1 MKTSFL
7 SSSLVLWLTAFLTI
21 PNVQAQTRVA
31 VVSVKEQPVQQQ
43 LTLPAS
49 VASLSNSYLS
59 FGIAGRVERYLV
71 DVGDTVKKGEAL
83 AELDQRQVDA
93 TLESLNAQ
101 QQSATATLDDERQQL
116 DELQSLAKTDFVAQ
130 SELRRAR
137 ADVQVAES
145 ALAEVKARINE
156 LEVDRG
162 YHQLVAPFSGLVTD
176 RNIDPG
182 QWVTESQQAFQLVDL
197 KAVYIDAFVAQRYF
211 SRITPETQV
220 SVSTNGDRN
229 VAAEIDKI
237 SAFASGNERSFR
249 VRIKPAPESNLL
261 VGSSVNVILTM
272 TSEQPAPTVPQDAV
286 IRYSDGRTSVWEVV
300 EEDGN
305 SLAKERWVTLGQRF
319 NGWVEIVDGL
329 SGEKQVVVRGNEA
342 LTDGDKVQTEESNA
356 YD

>member
-1 MKTSFL
+1 MKPSLLTRSFF
-7 SSSLVLWLTAFLTI
+7 LWLTVLLTI
-21 PNVQAQTRVA
+21 NNAKAQTRVA

-71 DVGDTVKKGEAL
+71 DVGDMVAKGEAL
-83 AELDQRQVDA
+83 AVLDQRQVDA
-93 TLESLNAQ
+93 ALQSLNAQ
-101 QQSATATLDDERQQL
+101 QQSARATLNDERQQL
-116 DELQSLAKTDFVAQ
+116 EELQSLAKTDFVAQ

-137 ADVQVAES
+137 AEAQVAEA
-145 ALAEVKARINE
+145 ALAEVNARINE

-162 YHQLVAPFSGLVTD
+162 YHQLAAPFSGLVTE

-197 KAVYIDAFVAQRYF
+197 NAIYIDAFVAQRYF
-211 SRITPETQV
+211 PRITLNTEV
-220 SVSTNGDRN
+220 SVSTSDGRETT
-229 VAAEIDKI
+229 AKIDNI
-237 SAFASGNERSFR
+237 SAFASGSERSFR
-249 VRIKPAPESNLL
+249 VRIKPAQDSDLL
-261 VGSSVNVILTM
+261 VGSSVNVVLTM
-272 TSEQPAPTVPQDAV
+272 VDEHATPTVPQDAV

-300 EEDGN
+300 QEDGN
-305 SLAKERWVTLGQRF
+305 SIVKERWVKLGQRF
-319 NGWVEIVDGL
+319 KGWVEIVDGL

-342 LTDGDKVQTEESNA
+342 LTDGDTVQAEESNA